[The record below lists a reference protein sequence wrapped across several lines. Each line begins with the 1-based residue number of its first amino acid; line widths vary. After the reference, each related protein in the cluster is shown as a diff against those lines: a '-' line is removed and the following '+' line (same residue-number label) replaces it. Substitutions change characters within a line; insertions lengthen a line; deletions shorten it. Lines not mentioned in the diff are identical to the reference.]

1 MPRHDSRRDF
11 LKTSAAA
18 GAGFFALAGLTP
30 GVSRAAN
37 EQLRIAGIGVGGKG
51 QSDITQAANHGQVV
65 AICDID
71 DNHLNAALGDLQKKG
86 QKPKTYFDYRKLFD
100 EMGKEIDAVVVST
113 PDHTHAP
120 ASLRAMKLGKHV
132 YCQKPLTHTVAEAR
146 LMRETAR
153 KMKVCTQMGNQ
164 GTAENGLRRAVEII
178 RAGVLGQVTE
188 VHVWTNRPIWPQGP
202 DAILRVGAARGM
214 ALAALHGKTS
224 ELKLATP
231 PKHVHWDEF
240 LGTAPYRPYDPIY
253 HPFSWRGWWD
263 YGTGAL
269 GDMACHTANMAFMA
283 LKLGYPTS
291 IVATEV
297 QDLNDET
304 GPTGARIVFQFP
316 ERDGMAPVKF
326 TWHEGIDGSRRK
338 YLPDAALF
346 RGEKPT
352 AGGGGRSGRG
362 RGGDPADVF
371 SGLRVNDSGSL
382 LIGEKG
388 TLYSPNDYGA
398 SYVFL
403 GPNAKDI
410 EEASKKV
417 PESLPRNGKGD
428 DGMKAEWVEAIRS
441 GKPET
446 AMSNF
451 DYAAMLTETILLG
464 NVAIR
469 NGKGIKLEWD
479 GPNMKVTNRPEAER
493 FIRTEYRKGWEV

>member
-18 GAGFFALAGLTP
+18 GVGVFALAGLTP
-30 GVSRAAN
+30 GVSRAAGDT
-37 EQLRIAGIGVGGKG
+37 LRIAGIGVGGKG
-51 QSDITQAANHGQVV
+51 HSDITQAANHGQVV

-71 DNHLNAALGDLQKKG
+71 DNNLNAALRDLQKKG
-86 QKPKTYFDYRKLFD
+86 QNPKTYFDYRKMFD
-100 EMGKEIDAVVVST
+100 EMGKDIDAVTVST

-120 ASLRAMKLGKHV
+120 ASLTAMKLGKHV

-146 LMRETAR
+146 MMRETAN

-178 RAGVLGQVTE
+178 QAGVLGQISE
-188 VHVWTNRPIWPQGP
+188 AHVWTNRPIWPQGP
-202 DAILRVGAARGM
+202 DAVLRVGAARGM

-224 ELKLATP
+224 ELKLATA

-240 LGTAPYRPYDPIY
+240 LGTAPARPYDPIY

-263 YGTGAL
+263 FGTGAL

-297 QDLNDET
+297 QDLSDET
-304 GPTGARIVFQFP
+304 GPTGARVVYQFP
-316 ERDGMAPVKF
+316 EREGMAPVKF
-326 TWHEGIDGSRRK
+326 VWHEGIDGSRRK

-346 RGEKPT
+346 RGEKAA
-352 AGGGGRSGRG
+352 AGGGRRR
-362 RGGDPADVF
+362 RGGGAPTDVF
-371 SGLRVNDSGSL
+371 SGLRVSDSGSL
-382 LIGEKG
+382 IIGEKG

-398 SYVFL
+398 EYFFL
-403 GPNAKDI
+403 GPDAKDI

-417 PESLPRNGKGD
+417 PQTLPRNGKGD
-428 DGMKAEWVEAIRS
+428 DGMKAEWVEAIKS
-441 GKPET
+441 GKPHT

-451 DYAAMLTETILLG
+451 DYAAMLAETVLLG

-469 NGKGIKLEWD
+469 SGKGQKLEWD
-479 GPNMKVTNRPEAER
+479 GPNMKVTNRSDAER
-493 FIRTEYRKGWEV
+493 FIRTEYRKGWAV